1 MNTLITQTDA
11 IQLSIASAI
20 VGSAMTVI
28 LILLWFVIQN
38 TRAARYRRNHCLTSR
53 ALRPSTHL

>member
-1 MNTLITQTDA
+1 MNTIITQAEA

-20 VGSAMTVI
+20 VGSAMTII
-28 LILLWFVIQN
+28 LILVWLVIQN

-53 ALRPSTHL
+53 SLRPSIRL